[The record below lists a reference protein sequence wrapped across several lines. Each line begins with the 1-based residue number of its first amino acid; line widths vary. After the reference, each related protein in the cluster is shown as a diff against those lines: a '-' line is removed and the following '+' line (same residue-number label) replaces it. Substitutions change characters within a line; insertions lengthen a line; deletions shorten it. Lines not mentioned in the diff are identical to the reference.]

1 VVDADLSLARRRSMA
16 SRVRTGSFRRV
27 TLSCRCLRQYCRTT
41 MSAWISCSL
50 SVSMNMNVPA
60 VWKE

>member
-1 VVDADLSLARRRSMA
+1 MA